1 MAKKFLT
8 PIDLNKLE
16 LQNARIQNL
25 SSDPGS
31 PVAGQVYYNTSENQ
45 LKYYNGGAS
54 AWQVI
59 GQSIEQLEDAV
70 ADLITAGDGILV
82 NYDDNAGLLT
92 ISNSGILDIS
102 SSTLDV
108 TNTSGSVTI
117 EIPSE
122 IDADTTG
129 NAATA
134 TALETARVITLGGD
148 LSGSASFDG
157 TSDITID
164 VQIDSQSAVSSISGT
179 ENEIV
184 VSASVGAVTIGL
196 PDNVTI
202 AGDLTVSGDLIVSGS
217 TTYLNTTT
225 LSVEDNKVLLNS
237 ATTGSPSVDA
247 GIEIERGDEAN
258 AEFFWDESAK
268 KWTASDGSA
277 SYAVSLEGHTH
288 VASDVTDFNTAVDTE
303 IDSYLQ
309 GSDSISIS
317 SGTIDTVLA
326 GAASASFLTN
336 VGGLAVDKSALET
349 ALVSD
354 SFTKKYSETI
364 GDNSATSFN
373 IDHNLATRDV
383 TVQVYDVSTYE
394 TVEVDIERSTT
405 NRVVVTFALAPAS
418 NSYRVVVTG

>member
-164 VQIDSQSAVSSISGT
+164 VQIDSQSAVSSVTGT